1 MPRVYSHDF
10 NRYFTPKYTIANNVK
25 IGSGLGNEYFKRTNY
40 STLYDQAQQEQKQFS
55 QIPTA
60 KDGEGIVDTVANIGK
75 TALDF
80 ANKNKELLS
89 AVGSI
94 AGAASQ
100 ISRAAD
106 SAKQLEAI
114 KRIQQIRQLNMKD
127 EDRPNDN
134 KEVKTD
140 SQHINESYVHHTNPE
155 KHESVKVTI
164 KIRNNNKVNNSNHEH
179 LHVESYR
186 KDHAR

>member
-25 IGSGLGNEYFKRTNY
+25 IGSGLGNEYFRRTNY
-40 STLYDQAQQEQKQFS
+40 STLYDQAHEEEKQFS
-55 QIPTA
+55 QIPTT

-134 KEVKTD
+134 KEVKKNNDGTPAGTNV
-140 SQHINESYVHHTNPE
+140 SPAGTKVSKIINGFTPGNSTGRG
-155 KHESVKVTI
+155 
-164 KIRNNNKVNNSNHEH
+164 IRKRGGMLKSF
-179 LHVESYR
+179 
-186 KDHAR
+186 